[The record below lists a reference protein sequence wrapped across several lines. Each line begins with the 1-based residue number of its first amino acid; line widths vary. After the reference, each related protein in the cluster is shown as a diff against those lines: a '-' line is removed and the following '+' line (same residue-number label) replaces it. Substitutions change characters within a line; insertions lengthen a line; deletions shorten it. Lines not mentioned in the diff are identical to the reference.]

1 MAQLAFSV
9 STPAEPLTCDIA
21 SMGGIVTFTCADG
34 KLRLWL
40 TAESRLAHTLAL
52 IGAARRRGVSSS
64 MMPRVAHGTE
74 KSGSVAESCRD
85 ADMSGGLSHCRPLII
100 VDNVPPESIRA
111 AAHDIACRAS
121 KVNILA
127 VGTFAIN

>member
-1 MAQLAFSV
+1 MKKAVEADELARFV
-9 STPAEPLTCDIA
+9 K
-21 SMGGIVTFTCADG
+21 ADQ
-34 KLRLWL
+34 
-40 TAESRLAHTLAL
+40 
-52 IGAARRRGVSSS
+52 
-64 MMPRVAHGTE
+64 VAHPTE
-74 KSGSVAESCRD
+74 QRKFGDAVVSAHHPVAAHEPFFEDTEQPLIRSRSPH
-85 ADMSGGLSHCRPLII
+85 MSGGLSHCRPLVI